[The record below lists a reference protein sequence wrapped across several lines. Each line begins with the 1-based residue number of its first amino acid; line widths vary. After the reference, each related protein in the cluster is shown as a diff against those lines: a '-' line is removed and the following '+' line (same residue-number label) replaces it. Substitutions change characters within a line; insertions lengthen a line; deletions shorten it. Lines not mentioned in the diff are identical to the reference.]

1 MISNEDMSAMGDY
14 LILKLDQEQVKE
26 RMID

>member
-1 MISNEDMSAMGDY
+1 MISNEDISAMGDY